1 MPSKILISS
10 SNIVNSTNNNEE
22 FDPEKKGYP
31 TNTGISSRNW
41 DWLVVDQCLDSGNPT
56 QINHCLPSGKRLH
69 NYGKS
74 QFLIG
79 KATISMAIFNSYVK
93 LPEGIFW
100 ELTSC
105 RQNDR
110 LLLELCPSQTN
121 HGTLIRC

>member
-1 MPSKILISS
+1 MRNL
-10 SNIVNSTNNNEE
+10 TH
-22 FDPEKKGYP
+22 KKWGCYP

-69 NYGKS
+69 NYGTS

-79 KATISMAIFNSYVK
+79 KSTISMAIFNSYVK

-110 LLLELCPSQTN
+110 LQSCVPP
-121 HGTLIRC
+121 IF